1 MLAKDYNNSMKK
13 FEQLRHAMIAFEKG
27 NPKHIQHFLKVYEF
41 AHIICS
47 EDQVDPLTTQI
58 VESAALVHDIGIN
71 TCLEKYQ
78 SSAGHL
84 QEKEGPSLAIQMME
98 EIGYD
103 SEFIYRIAYLVGHHH
118 SYDEIDGLDYQ
129 ILIEADFLVN
139 MYEEAYSQEQ
149 IESVYQKIFRTKTGK
164 YLCETMYL

>member
-1 MLAKDYNNSMKK
+1 
-13 FEQLRHAMIAFEKG
+13 
-27 NPKHIQHFLKVYEF
+27 
-41 AHIICS
+41 
-47 EDQVDPLTTQI
+47 
-58 VESAALVHDIGIN
+58 
-71 TCLEKYQ
+71 
-78 SSAGHL
+78 
-84 QEKEGPSLAIQMME
+84 MME

-103 SEFIYRIAYLVGHHH
+103 PEFIYRVAYLVGHHH

-164 YLCETMYL
+164 YLCETIYL